1 MKKIMVFML
10 SVVMVFSLA
19 ACGGQGGGSSA
30 STPQPIKESSDT
42 ENNQNPSGQNEEEAK
57 GSSVEIPMKELGGA
71 STEALAEDVEI
82 TDGKTL
88 VVYYS
93 ATGYTKSVATYIAG
107 ATGGELFELEPVE
120 EYSGADLDWTDK
132 NSRVSREHDNPQERM
147 MDLVASTVPDWES
160 YETVFIG
167 YPIWWGIAAWPV
179 DRFIADNDFT
189 GKTVIPFCT
198 SSSSG
203 LGESGELLKE
213 AAGTGE
219 WLTGERFR
227 SGASEET
234 VMEWVESLSLE

>member
-19 ACGGQGGGSSA
+19 ACGGQDGGRSA
-30 STPQPIKESSDT
+30 STPQPTNEGSGT
-42 ENNQNPSGQNEEEAK
+42 ENNQNPSGQNDEESRE
-57 GSSVEIPMKELGGA
+57 SSDETPMEESGDSA
-71 STEALAEDVEI
+71 TEASVGDVEI
-82 TDGKTL
+82 TEGKTL

-93 ATGYTKSVATYIAG
+93 ATGHTENVAAYIAE

-120 EYSGADLDWTDK
+120 EYSSADLDWTDK
-132 NSRVSREHDNPQERM
+132 NSRVSREHDNPEERA
-147 MDLVASTVPDWES
+147 MDLVVSTIPDWES
-160 YETVFIG
+160 YDTVFVG

-227 SGASEET
+227 SSASEET
-234 VMEWVESLSLE
+234 VREWVESLPLE